1 MNFSNKSLIWRM
13 IVTINLTLL
22 VILSALGYEI
32 FQFSHNNS
40 AELIEKEMQ
49 TLSSQISISTIEF
62 FLHEDIVELDFV
74 AKKLTE
80 DKDIDH
86 VLFKNADGK
95 ELASSESKKDFK
107 NSEKVLREI
116 KDERGKLLGAVE
128 IYFNHDR
135 IDVIKDQLITKII
148 IFITISFF
156 LLTAVI
162 YFILRKTV
170 SSVGGK
176 VLILES
182 SAKNTLQSSIKA
194 KLMSEHLSSATTQQ
208 ASSIQETVSTLEQM
222 KSQVDLT
229 LTNVQKSAQK
239 AIESNAKATSGKT
252 VVIRMADSMKE
263 IETANTNIID
273 EISKGNER
281 IAGIVKI
288 INEISQKTAVINDI
302 VFQTKLLSFNASVE
316 AARAGEHGKG
326 FAVVAEEVGNLAQ
339 MSGKASKEISEILN
353 ESISKV
359 NSVIIETNEN
369 VKNLVLVGNQKVKNG
384 SEVAGQCGEVLDE
397 IVGMSS
403 VVKDMLN
410 QISVATKE
418 QVEGVNNISTA
429 MTQLDQT
436 TNSIHKS
443 AVECLDTSKSLTNQS
458 EVLMNALKDLDLDI
472 NGGNQKLNPIKDTKI
487 IKTETKPAVTVKIE
501 SPKIVSTPIISKPE
515 VSAPIVSKPPVS
527 APKTFKQMVKS
538 TVEKA
543 NPVKRVEKKA
553 KLSVVKNETKSA
565 ANLKPEEAK
574 KPIVNPNAIPSH
586 DDPRFEDV

>member
-1 MNFSNKSLIWRM
+1 MNFSKKSLIWRM
-13 IVTINLTLL
+13 IITINITLFI
-22 VILSALGYEI
+22 ILSVLGFEI
-32 FQFSHNNS
+32 FQFSQNNS
-40 AELIEKEMQ
+40 EELIKKEMQ
-49 TLSSQISISTIEF
+49 TLSSQIAISSIEF

-74 AKKLTE
+74 SNKLTE

-86 VLFKNADGK
+86 VVFKNADGK
-95 ELASSESKKDFK
+95 ELASSDTKNDLKK
-107 NSEKVLREI
+107 SEKIFKEI
-116 KDERGKLLGAVE
+116 KDERGKALGSVE
-128 IYFNHDR
+128 LYFNHNR
-135 IDVIKDQLITKII
+135 IEMIKERLLYKII
-148 IFITISFF
+148 FFIAISIFM
-156 LLTAVI
+156 LTSAI
-162 YFILRKTV
+162 YLILRRTV
-170 SSVGGK
+170 NSVQGK
-176 VLILES
+176 VLILETN
-182 SAKNTLQSSIKA
+182 AKTTQQSSNKA
-194 KLMSEHLSSATTQQ
+194 KSISEQLSSATTQQ

-229 LTNVQKSAQK
+229 LNNVQKSAQK
-239 AIESNAKATSGKT
+239 AIESNAKASSGKT

-263 IETANTNIID
+263 IETANSNIID

-339 MSGKASKEISEILN
+339 MSGKASKEISEILSD
-353 ESISKV
+353 SISKV

-384 SEVAGQCGEVLDE
+384 SEVAGECGIVLDE

-410 QISVATKE
+410 QISIATKE

-436 TNSIHKS
+436 TSSIHKS
-443 AVECLDTSKSLTNQS
+443 AVECFDTSKSLTNQT
-458 EVLMNALKDLDLDI
+458 EVLVTALKELDVEI
-472 NGGNQKLNPIKDTKI
+472 NGRT
-487 IKTETKPAVTVKIE
+487 IKTKSIMDSNLKKVEVKPTL
-501 SPKIVSTPIISKPE
+501 PKSIVSTTAPVAPSTTPSQLSTKE
-515 VSAPIVSKPPVS
+515 VNSPQNS
-527 APKTFKQMVKS
+527 FKQMVKR

-543 NPVKRVEKKA
+543 SPIKSSDKKA
-553 KLSVVKNETKSA
+553 KLSVVKNETKSITIQK
-565 ANLKPEEAK
+565 LEEVK
-574 KPIVNPNAIPSH
+574 KPAVNPNAIPSH

>member
-1 MNFSNKSLIWRM
+1 M
-13 IVTINLTLL
+13 
-22 VILSALGYEI
+22 LSVLGFEI
-32 FQFSHNNS
+32 FQFSQKNS
-40 AELIEKEMQ
+40 EELIKKEMQ
-49 TLSSQISISTIEF
+49 TLSSQIAISSIEF
-62 FLHEDIVELDFV
+62 FLHEDIVELNFV
-74 AKKLTE
+74 SNKLTE

-86 VLFKNADGK
+86 VIFINADGK
-95 ELASSESKKDFK
+95 ELASSDSKKDLK
-107 NSEKVLREI
+107 KSEKIIKEI
-116 KDERGKLLGAVE
+116 KDERGKSLGSVE
-128 IYFNHDR
+128 LYFNHDR
-135 IDVIKDQLITKII
+135 IEIIKERLLYKII
-148 IFITISFF
+148 FFIALSTL
-156 LLTAVI
+156 LLTTAI
-162 YFILRKTV
+162 YLILRRTV
-170 SSVGGK
+170 NSVQGK
-176 VLILES
+176 VLILETN
-182 SAKNTLQSSIKA
+182 AQTTQQSSNKA
-194 KLMSEHLSSATTQQ
+194 KSISEQLSSATTQQ

-229 LTNVQKSAQK
+229 LNNVQKSAQK
-239 AIESNAKATSGKT
+239 AIESNAKASSGKT

-263 IETANTNIID
+263 IETANSNIIE

-339 MSGKASKEISEILN
+339 MSGKASKEISEILS

-384 SEVAGQCGEVLDE
+384 SEVAGECGEVLDE

-410 QISVATKE
+410 QISIATKE

-436 TNSIHKS
+436 TSSIHKS
-443 AVECLDTSKSLTNQS
+443 AVECFDTSKSLTNQT
-458 EVLMNALKDLDLDI
+458 EVLMTALKELDLEI
-472 NGGNQKLNPIKDTKI
+472 NGGS
-487 IKTETKPAVTVKIE
+487 IKTKSIVDSNIKKVEVKPNIE
-501 SPKIVSTPIISKPE
+501 AKPTLPKSKVSTTAPVTPTPSQHSTKE
-515 VSAPIVSKPPVS
+515 VNSPQNS
-527 APKTFKQMVKS
+527 FKQMVKR

-543 NPVKRVEKKA
+543 SPIKSTDKKA
-553 KLSVVKNETKSA
+553 KLSVVKNETKSISTQK
-565 ANLKPEEAK
+565 LEEVK
-574 KPIVNPNAIPSH
+574 KPTVNPNAIPSH

>member
-1 MNFSNKSLIWRM
+1 MNFSKKSLIWRM
-13 IVTINLTLL
+13 IITINITLFI
-22 VILSALGYEI
+22 ILSVLGFEI
-32 FQFSHNNS
+32 FQFSQNNS
-40 AELIEKEMQ
+40 EELIKKEMQ
-49 TLSSQISISTIEF
+49 TLSSQIAISSIEF

-74 AKKLTE
+74 SNKLTE

-86 VLFKNADGK
+86 VIFKNADGK
-95 ELASSESKKDFK
+95 ELASSDSKNELKK
-107 NSEKVLREI
+107 SEKIFKEI
-116 KDERGKLLGAVE
+116 KDERGKSLGSVE
-128 IYFNHDR
+128 LYFNHGR
-135 IDVIKDQLITKII
+135 IEIIKEKLIYKII
-148 IFITISFF
+148 FFISLSTL
-156 LLTAVI
+156 LLTTAI
-162 YFILRKTV
+162 YLILRRTV
-170 SSVGGK
+170 NSVQGK
-176 VLILES
+176 VLILE
-182 SAKNTLQSSIKA
+182 KNAQTTQQSSNKA
-194 KLMSEHLSSATTQQ
+194 KSISEQLSSATTQQ

-229 LTNVQKSAQK
+229 LNNVQKSAQK
-239 AIESNAKATSGKT
+239 AIESNAKASSGKT

-263 IETANTNIID
+263 IETANSNIID

-339 MSGKASKEISEILN
+339 MSGKASKEISEILSD
-353 ESISKV
+353 SISKV

-384 SEVAGQCGEVLDE
+384 SEVAGECGIVLDE

-410 QISVATKE
+410 QISIATKE

-436 TNSIHKS
+436 TSSIHKS
-443 AVECLDTSKSLTNQS
+443 AVECFDTSKSLTNQT
-458 EVLMNALKDLDLDI
+458 EVLVTALKELDVEI
-472 NGGNQKLNPIKDTKI
+472 NGGS
-487 IKTETKPAVTVKIE
+487 IKTKSFMDSNLKKVEVKPTL
-501 SPKIVSTPIISKPE
+501 PKSKVSTTAPVAPSTTPSQLSKKE
-515 VSAPIVSKPPVS
+515 VNSPQNS
-527 APKTFKQMVKS
+527 FKQMVKR

-543 NPVKRVEKKA
+543 SPIKSSDKKA
-553 KLSVVKNETKSA
+553 KLSVVKNETKSITIQK
-565 ANLKPEEAK
+565 LEEVK
-574 KPIVNPNAIPSH
+574 KPAVNPNAIPSH